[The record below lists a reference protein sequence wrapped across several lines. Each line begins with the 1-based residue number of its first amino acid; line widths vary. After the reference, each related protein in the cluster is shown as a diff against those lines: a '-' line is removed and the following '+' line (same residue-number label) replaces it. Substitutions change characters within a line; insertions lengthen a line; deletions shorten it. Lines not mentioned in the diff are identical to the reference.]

1 MGVLEPRR
9 AVEDHLAVALTQRDR
24 DILDFE
30 RSWWTATSPKDVQIR
45 ERFELSATRYYQ
57 LLAELLEDGESMS
70 YDPLVVRRLQRQR
83 DRRRRQ
89 APIKPRTRCRQGA
102 RPRPHIGE
110 KPPSAIRYPGQRR
123 NERTPIGHDHS
134 DIDAKKIEARRRI
147 SLSSSSRR
155 TFAFSSLISAS
166 SSLVAP

>member
-1 MGVLEPRR
+1 MSVRVLSLLCRTVKEPLPELERFEARGGPRGSVTETGLGVLESPR

-57 LLAELLEDGESMS
+57 LLSELLEDGEAMS

-83 DRRRRQ
+83 DRRRR
-89 APIKPRTRCRQGA
+89 ARLEPRV
-102 RPRPHIGE
+102 
-110 KPPSAIRYPGQRR
+110 
-123 NERTPIGHDHS
+123 
-134 DIDAKKIEARRRI
+134 IEDDGGR
-147 SLSSSSRR
+147 
-155 TFAFSSLISAS
+155 
-166 SSLVAP
+166 

>member
-30 RSWWTATSPKDVQIR
+30 RSWWTATSPKGVQIR

-57 LLAELLEDGESMS
+57 LLAELLEDVESMS

-83 DRRRRQ
+83 DRRRR
-89 APIKPRTRCRQGA
+89 ARLEPRVVEDDGGR
-102 RPRPHIGE
+102 
-110 KPPSAIRYPGQRR
+110 
-123 NERTPIGHDHS
+123 
-134 DIDAKKIEARRRI
+134 
-147 SLSSSSRR
+147 
-155 TFAFSSLISAS
+155 
-166 SSLVAP
+166 

>member
-1 MGVLEPRR
+1 MSVRVLSLLCRTVKEPLPELERFEARGGPRGSVTETGSGVLESPR

-57 LLAELLEDGESMS
+57 LLSELLEDGEAMS

-83 DRRRRQ
+83 DRRRRE
-89 APIKPRTRCRQGA
+89 RL
-102 RPRPHIGE
+102 E
-110 KPPSAIRYPGQRR
+110 PGMVEDDGGR
-123 NERTPIGHDHS
+123 
-134 DIDAKKIEARRRI
+134 
-147 SLSSSSRR
+147 
-155 TFAFSSLISAS
+155 
-166 SSLVAP
+166 

>member
-1 MGVLEPRR
+1 VLWAIDAPTGDGAGSGVLESPR

-57 LLAELLEDGESMS
+57 LLSELLKDGEAMS

-83 DRRRRQ
+83 DRRRR
-89 APIKPRTRCRQGA
+89 ARLEPRVVEDDGGR
-102 RPRPHIGE
+102 
-110 KPPSAIRYPGQRR
+110 
-123 NERTPIGHDHS
+123 
-134 DIDAKKIEARRRI
+134 
-147 SLSSSSRR
+147 
-155 TFAFSSLISAS
+155 
-166 SSLVAP
+166 